1 MAVSISLFAGVGA
14 QFFTDDGVPLA
25 GGLIYSYAAG
35 TSSPKTTYTSSLG
48 TIAHPN
54 PIILNSAGR
63 VPGGEIWLTLG
74 AYKFILATSTNV
86 TIATYDN
93 VSSIGGDFNLIA
105 NFTGTGTQTI
115 FVLAVSPVSENSTQ
129 IYINGVYQNKDTYSL
144 TNTSITFS
152 EAPPLTSKIEVM
164 YN

>member
-35 TSSPKTTYTSSLG
+35 TTTPKTTYTSSAG
-48 TIAHPN
+48 NVAHPN
-54 PIILNSAGR
+54 PIVLNSAGR
-63 VPGGEIWLTLG
+63 VPGGEIWLTSG
-74 AYKFILATSTNV
+74 NYKFILATSTNV

-93 VSSIGGDFNLIA
+93 VFAVGNTNLVG
-105 NFTGTGTQTI
+105 NFTGTGTLTT
-115 FVLAVSPVSENSTQ
+115 FNLLFSPTNENSTQ
-129 IYINGVYQNKDTYSL
+129 IYINGVYQNKDTYSV
-144 TNTSITFS
+144 TNATITFS
-152 EAPPLTSKIEVM
+152 EAPPVTSKIEVM

>member
-1 MAVSISLFAGVGA
+1 MTVNISLFAGVGA

-35 TSSPKTTYTSSLG
+35 TTTPKVTYTSSAG
-48 TIAHPN
+48 NVAHTN

-63 VPGGEIWLTLG
+63 VPGGEIWLTSG
-74 AYKFILATSTNV
+74 TYKFILATSTNV

-93 VSSIGGDFNLIA
+93 VFAAGFTDSVA
-105 NFTGTGTQTI
+105 NFTGTGVQVTFTLLFAPI
-115 FVLAVSPVSENSTQ
+115 SENNTQ
-129 IYINGVYQNKDTYSL
+129 IYINGVYQNKNTYSVAD
-144 TNTSITFS
+144 TSVNFS
-152 EAPPLTSKIEVM
+152 EAPPLNSKIEVM

>member
-1 MAVSISLFAGVGA
+1 MTVSISLFAGVGA

-35 TSSPKTTYTSSLG
+35 TTTPKTTYTNSTG
-48 TIAHPN
+48 NTAHTN

-74 AYKFILATSTNV
+74 GYKFTLATSTNV

-93 VSSIGGDFNLIA
+93 VFSIAGDFNLVS
-105 NFTGTGTQTI
+105 NFTGNGTQTI
-115 FVLAVSPVSENSTQ
+115 FTLPLSPVNENSTQ

-144 TNTSITFS
+144 TTTLITFS
-152 EAPPLTSKIEVM
+152 EAPPVNSKIEVV
-164 YN
+164 YT

>member
-35 TSSPKTTYTSSLG
+35 TSSPKTTYTSSAG
-48 TIAHPN
+48 NIAHPN

>member
-1 MAVSISLFAGVGA
+1 MTVSISLFAGVGA

-35 TSSPKTTYTSSLG
+35 TTTPKVTYTSSAG

-63 VPGGEIWLTLG
+63 VPSGEIWLTLG
-74 AYKFILATSTNV
+74 SYKFTLATSTNV

-93 VSSIGGDFNLIA
+93 VSSIGGAFNLIA
-105 NFTGTGTQTI
+105 TFIGTGTQTI
-115 FVLAVSPVSENSTQ
+115 FVLPISPEEENSTQ
-129 IYINGVYQNKDTYSL
+129 IYINGVYQNKNTYSI
-144 TNTSITFS
+144 TISSITFS
-152 EAPPLTSKIEVM
+152 EAPPLNSKIEVM

>member
-1 MAVSISLFAGVGA
+1 MTVSISLFAGVGA

-35 TSSPKTTYTSSLG
+35 TTTPKTAYTDSTG
-48 TIAHPN
+48 NIAHPN

-74 AYKFILATSTNV
+74 SYKFILATSTNV

-93 VSSIGGDFNLIA
+93 VFAVGNANIIA
-105 NFTGTGTQTI
+105 NFTGTGVQTI
-115 FVLAVSPVSENSTQ
+115 FTLLSSPVNENSTQ
-129 IYINGVYQNKDTYSL
+129 IYINGVYQNKDTYSV
-144 TNTSITFS
+144 TNTSVTFS
-152 EAPPLTSKIEVM
+152 EAPPVTSKIEVM

>member
-1 MAVSISLFAGVGA
+1 MTVSISLFAGVGA

-35 TSSPKTTYTSSLG
+35 TSTPKTTYTSSLG
-48 TIAHPN
+48 TIAHTN

-93 VSSIGGDFNLIA
+93 VMSIGGDFNFVS
-105 NFTGTGTQTI
+105 NFTGNGTQTI
-115 FVLAVSPVSENSTQ
+115 FTLLFSPVNENSTQ
-129 IYINGVYQNKDTYSL
+129 IYINGVYQNKDTYSV
-144 TNTSITFS
+144 TNASITFS
-152 EAPPLTSKIEVM
+152 EAPPVTSKIEVM

>member
-1 MAVSISLFAGVGA
+1 MTVSISLFAGIGA
-14 QFFTDDGVPLA
+14 QFFTDDGVPLS

-35 TSSPKTTYTSSLG
+35 TTTPKTTYTSSLG

-74 AYKFILATSTNV
+74 SYKFVLATSTNI

-93 VSSIGGDFNLIA
+93 VSSIGGNFNLIA

-115 FVLAVSPVSENSTQ
+115 FILSLAPVDENSTQ
-129 IYINGVYQNKDTYSL
+129 VYINGVYQNKDTYSVT
-144 TNTSITFS
+144 TNSITFS
-152 EAPPLTSKIEVM
+152 QAPPINSKIEVV

>member
-35 TSSPKTTYTSSLG
+35 TSTPKPTYTNSTG
-48 TIAHPN
+48 NVYHTN

-63 VPGGEIWLTLG
+63 VPGGEIWLEAGT
-74 AYKFILATSTNV
+74 YKFILATSTNV

-93 VSSIGGDFNLIA
+93 VFSIGATNLVA
-105 NFTGTGTQTI
+105 NFTGDGSQTI
-115 FVLAVSPVSENSTQ
+115 FTLLFSPINENSTQ
-129 IYINGVYQNKDTYSL
+129 IYINGVYQNKNTYSL
-144 TNTSITFS
+144 TNASITFS
-152 EAPPLTSKIEVM
+152 EAPPVNSKIEIM

>member
-1 MAVSISLFAGVGA
+1 MTVSISLFAGIGA

-35 TSSPKTTYTSSLG
+35 TTTPKTTYTSSAG
-48 TIAHPN
+48 NIAHPN

-74 AYKFILATSTNV
+74 GYKFILATSTNV

-93 VSSIGGDFNLIA
+93 VFSVAGDFNLVS
-105 NFTGTGTQTI
+105 NFTGNNTQTI
-115 FVLAVSPVSENSTQ
+115 FVLPVAPISKNSTQ